1 MEKILTLKEV
11 AQYIKLNERTIL
23 KMVNKQE
30 IPAKKIGNQWRFILS
45 KVDEWLTREI
55 KQVDTSDLNALIKS
69 EPHIIPISRLF
80 NENLINLNL
89 QGNDKDEILEE
100 LSLIPV
106 NAGTIKNNSEF
117 HSKMKHREELM
128 TTALING
135 FAIPHPRHPINE
147 LFSSPAILLGR
158 SIQGVDFGASDKQ
171 KSHLFFVSCAT
182 NEAVHLRLIAKLGR
196 LFKVPGIF
204 DKFMNAKENSDIIKI
219 LIDLDSTLLDF
230 SREALSNGNGNGIK

>member
-23 KMVNKQE
+23 KMVNNQE

-80 NENLINLNL
+80 NEKLINLNL
-89 QGNDKDEILEE
+89 QGNNKDDILEE
-100 LSLIPV
+100 LSLIPL
-106 NAGTIKNNSEF
+106 NAGKIKNNTEF
-117 HSKMKHREELM
+117 HNKMKDREDLM
-128 TTALING
+128 STALVNG
-135 FAIPHPRHPINE
+135 FAIPHPRHHING
-147 LFSSPAILLGR
+147 LFASPAILFGR
-158 SIQGVDFGASDKQ
+158 SVQGVHFGASDNK

-196 LFKVPGIF
+196 LFKVPNIF
-204 DKFMNAKENSDIIKI
+204 DKFMNAKDNRDIIKI